1 MSDLMQYTIRE
12 LADRINENGN
22 VTKPEEK
29 QANLVFVQGLHAN
42 LKEGGVWGFPA
53 ACEVYKKV
61 GAGWERLL

>member
-1 MSDLMQYTIRE
+1 MSDLMTYSIRE

-42 LKEGGVWGFPA
+42 LREGGVWGFPA

>member
-1 MSDLMQYTIRE
+1 MSDNMEYTIQD

-22 VTKPEEK
+22 VTNPDEK
-29 QANLVFVQGLHAN
+29 RMNLVFIQGLHAK

>member
-1 MSDLMQYTIRE
+1 MSDLMTYTIRE

-22 VTKPEEK
+22 VTDPAE
-29 QANLVFVQGLHAN
+29 QRANLVFVQGLHAN

>member
-1 MSDLMQYTIRE
+1 MSDNMEYTNEE

-22 VTKPEEK
+22 VTKPSEK
-29 QANLVFVQGLHAN
+29 RTNLAFIQTLHGN

>member
-1 MSDLMQYTIRE
+1 MSDNMEYTIQD

-22 VTKPEEK
+22 VTDPDEK
-29 QANLVFVQGLHAN
+29 RVNLAFIKGLHAN